1 MKTRIRIR
9 YSDGS
14 LFDGNGDQDLAGHD
28 LNASADRFGDLLATE
43 IAREYPDADLDIE
56 RSDGEDSIRVIED
69 DGPNYTE
76 VEAIEGISSDLFNTL
91 DWYVEEG
98 L

>member
-9 YSDGS
+9 HSDGS
-14 LFDGNGDQDLAGHD
+14 LFDGNSDQDLAGYD
-28 LNASADRFGDLLATE
+28 LNASADLFGDLLATE

-56 RSDGEDSIRVIED
+56 RSDGEDSVRVIED
-69 DGPNYTE
+69 DGPNYVE
-76 VEAIEGISSDLFNTL
+76 VEAVEGISSDLFNTM
-91 DWYVEEG
+91 DWYVKEG